1 MLLTMVCF
9 WPSTIFHQLI
19 LSYWSSG
26 SICIPIGALLN
37 AAIVI
42 FVLVRMYYTPEQD
55 LFFLKRIC

>member
-1 MLLTMVCF
+1 MLQGDKTNVIKNGYVSGPLL
-9 WPSTIFHQLI
+9 IFHQLI

-42 FVLVRMYYTPEQD
+42 FVLVPM
-55 LFFLKRIC
+55 